1 MNRFVS
7 LGLFLL
13 LVVGGGAVIGMV
25 TGPDDWYARL
35 AKPAFNPPSWV
46 FAPVW
51 TCLYMLI
58 AIAGW
63 RISRGGK
70 SERATLFWWAQLV
83 LNFAWP
89 VVFFNAHAIGAA
101 LVGIL
106 LLLIVLLGFITAAWN
121 RDRIAAWMFVP
132 YAAWVAFASLLNGT
146 LFAMN

>member
-13 LVVGGGAVIGMV
+13 LVVGGGTVIGMV

-51 TCLYMLI
+51 TCLYVLI

-63 RISRGGK
+63 RISRGAR
-70 SERATLFWWAQLV
+70 SRRAMALWWGQLA

-89 VVFFNAHAIGAA
+89 AVFFNAHAIGAA
-101 LVGIL
+101 LVVIL
-106 LLLIVLLGFITAAWN
+106 LLLAVILGFITAAWS
-121 RDRIAAWMFVP
+121 RDRIAAWLFAP